1 MFQRAL
7 RGTSATFASY
17 ARSVTDVQ
25 DEPSRVHAQ
34 LAAEQNCEEGMGWPD
49 RMPEDLEVL
58 AAAPGDEDDEDTE

>member
-1 MFQRAL
+1 MH
-7 RGTSATFASY
+7 
-17 ARSVTDVQ
+17 ARTDAQ

-58 AAAPGDEDDEDTE
+58 AAGPGDDSEDNTE

>member
-1 MFQRAL
+1 MPA
-7 RGTSATFASY
+7 ATDA
-17 ARSVTDVQ
+17 Q

-58 AAAPGDEDDEDTE
+58 AAAPGDDSEDNTE